1 LTDPIARPVEELL
14 LLIAASQG
22 RRSAQRPRM
31 LALAGECDE
40 AELGAQL
47 VAQRLLPLGG
57 GRLADAGAGALLS
70 DGFWTRWREEVE
82 DSRRGAIALEAL
94 TVRVV
99 ELMER
104 NGVRAMPLKGP
115 LLARTLYGDPA
126 MRPTNDIDLLLTAED
141 LPRAVEVAQ
150 RLGYHEPVS
159 PQGRLPALH
168 RLLSH
173 DDPWMPRLELHW
185 RVHWYEDRFAAD
197 LLAGANADD
206 QDLLRPSP
214 AEELAMLLL
223 FFARDGFYG
232 LRLAADVAACFD
244 AHADELDAGELE
256 HVVRRYP
263 ALRPALTTAAEVAE
277 SLVGLPA
284 GRLGLRADAK
294 ARKHALAARLANWT
308 QRGVAPQ
315 AQANVRLVDWLL
327 TPDGG
332 QREYVRRNF
341 LSIPGELAGGPTPRS
356 RTLALLMHSIRLV
369 ARYLLALWAVRGG
382 RQWSPIPE
390 LQ

>member
-1 LTDPIARPVEELL
+1 
-14 LLIAASQG
+14 
-22 RRSAQRPRM
+22 M

-40 AELGAQL
+40 AELEAQL
-47 VAQRLLPLGG
+47 VAQRLLALGG
-57 GRLADAGAGALLS
+57 ARLADAGAVAQLS
-70 DGFWTRWREEVE
+70 GGFWARWRAEVDE
-82 DSRRGAIALEAL
+82 SRRAAIALEAL
-94 TVRVV
+94 TVRVI
-99 ELMER
+99 ELMNR
-104 NGVRAMPLKGP
+104 DGVRALPLKGP

-126 MRPTNDIDLLLTAED
+126 MRPTNDIDLLVTTED
-141 LPRAVEVAQ
+141 LPRAVDVAQ
-150 RLGYHEPVS
+150 RLGYREPVS

-168 RLLSH
+168 RLLAH

-185 RVHWYEDRFAAD
+185 RVHWYEERFSAD
-197 LLAGANADD
+197 LLAHARPDD
-206 QDLLRPSP
+206 QGLLRASP

-223 FFARDGFYG
+223 FFARDGFFG

-244 AHADELDAGELE
+244 AYAAELEDAELE
-256 HVVRRYP
+256 HLALRHP

-284 GRLGLRADAK
+284 AKLGLHADTA
-294 ARKHALAARLANWT
+294 ARKPALAARLANWT

-332 QREYVRRNF
+332 HREYVRRNF
-341 LSIPGELAGGPTPRS
+341 LSIPGELAGGPPPRS
-356 RTLALLMHSIRLV
+356 RTLALLMHTIRLV
-369 ARYLLALWAVRGG
+369 ARYVLALWAVRGG

-390 LQ
+390 PR